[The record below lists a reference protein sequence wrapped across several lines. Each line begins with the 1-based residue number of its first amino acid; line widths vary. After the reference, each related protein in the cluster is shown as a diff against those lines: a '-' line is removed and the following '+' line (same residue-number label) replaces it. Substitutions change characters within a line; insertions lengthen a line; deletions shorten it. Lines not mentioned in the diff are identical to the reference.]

1 MAAPGA
7 DTPACFRIRRLTV
20 GVAATGVGVTRDSFR
35 QSRCSVAPC
44 APAPSEVRRS
54 GRCVLDVTILDAS
67 ESRVWRVALN
77 AGVVFFAEIEQ
88 VLGNTLELRSGGL
101 QK

>member
-1 MAAPGA
+1 
-7 DTPACFRIRRLTV
+7 
-20 GVAATGVGVTRDSFR
+20 
-35 QSRCSVAPC
+35 
-44 APAPSEVRRS
+44 
-54 GRCVLDVTILDAS
+54 VTILDAS